1 MRDSVKKPIIIAL
14 ILLGALLLAF
24 LLDAGFTLIEK
35 KVHPVEYK
43 EFIEKYASEYNI
55 PEYIILSVIN
65 TESGFDP
72 EATSHVGAMG
82 LMQMMPDT
90 FMWLTSAEHLDEN
103 LEAEALYDPEVS
115 IRYGCYYLRYLFV
128 KFYNWDTVFAAY
140 NGGEGN
146 VAQWLTDPEY
156 SDGKGNLT
164 YIPFKET
171 RNYVKKVNKEIKYY
185 KNTYYQSEVSV
196 K

>member
-1 MRDSVKKPIIIAL
+1 MLKVSDKKPIMIAL
-14 ILLGALLLAF
+14 ILIGALLLAF
-24 LLDAGFTLIEK
+24 LLDAGVTFIEK

-43 EFIEKYASEYNI
+43 EIIEKYASEYNI
-55 PEYIILSVIN
+55 PEYIVLAVIN

-72 EATSHVGAMG
+72 EAVSNAGAMG

-90 FMWLTSAEHLDEN
+90 FTWLTSAEHLGEN
-103 LEAEALYDPEVS
+103 LDSTALYEPEVS
-115 IRYGCYYLRYLFV
+115 IRYGCYYLRYLFR

-146 VAQWLTDPEY
+146 VAKWLADPEY

-164 YIPFKET
+164 HIPFKET
-171 RNYVKKVNKEIKYY
+171 RKYVKKSIVI
-185 KNTYYQSEVSV
+185 
-196 K
+196 